1 MTEGCVFCDHDRL
14 READLSFENEFCIY
28 ASTRDPRDPPDVM
41 PGAGALVPKVHRASV
56 FDLTAG
62 EWAATRELLLLV
74 RAELHKRLA
83 PDSYT
88 LGWNDNGLHPHLHV
102 IPRFDDEPMADQGV
116 RSGIKDPANRRPDP
130 WRPGTGRHMIG
141 S

>member
-1 MTEGCVFCDHDRL
+1 VIRPTSFQAAAASSRKFTERL
-14 READLSFENEFCIY
+14 RFDLSAE
-28 ASTRDPRDPPDVM
+28 
-41 PGAGALVPKVHRASV
+41 
-56 FDLTAG
+56 

-83 PDSYT
+83 PDGYT
-88 LGWNDNGLHPHLHV
+88 LGWNDQAGLHPHLHV

-116 RSGIKDPANRRPDP
+116 RSAIKDPANRRPDP
-130 WRPGTGRHMIG
+130 WRPGTGRHMAG